1 MGQSVGNLVR
11 VLGKHSR
18 PGCPGWNALC
28 VGMLTRKEPFGL
40 QAPNTS
46 VWMAATEQHFQVRS

>member
-1 MGQSVGNLVR
+1 MGLEALTDLAENSMGQSVGNLVR

-28 VGMLTRKEPFGL
+28 V
-40 QAPNTS
+40 A
-46 VWMAATEQHFQVRS
+46 H